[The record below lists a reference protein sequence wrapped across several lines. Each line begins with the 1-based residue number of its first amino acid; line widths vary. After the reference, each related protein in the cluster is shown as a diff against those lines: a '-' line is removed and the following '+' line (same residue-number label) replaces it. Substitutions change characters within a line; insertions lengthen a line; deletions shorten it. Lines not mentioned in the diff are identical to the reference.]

1 MIMTEENKIGKDIGH
16 VDSLKDKLIM
26 VTNEIDFIKNSFAKG
41 AEDLARI
48 QNMLDLG
55 NLEEITTMIERYEG
69 QVADAEKQ
77 RMEAADGAKKYSEE
91 LEKEKERLIKLWD
104 AYKNQEEELSSTEKK
119 ISEYEEQTRMA
130 ESSKK
135 QLEDD
140 LTARINLLT
149 KRLEE
154 NDEKIQKFD
163 EYKSRV
169 EDFDN
174 VRNRLEGEIHSLK
187 ETIDNKDVTINNMQ
201 QQIDELKEYEK
212 HSEYKEKYDN
222 LTAEYEKE
230 KDRLTKLYH
239 LYEETD
245 TEFKRLKEEN
255 HNWHQWFDSNK
266 EIFDKLF
273 SAAPSSVVTM
283 TKDETSGEETTTPY
297 NNKAAITPEDFK
309 PDNPKKKKKLR
320 FKK

>member
-1 MIMTEENKIGKDIGH
+1 MTDGNKMLKNVGDI
-16 VDSLKDKLIM
+16 DSLKDKLQM
-26 VTNEIDFIKNSFAKG
+26 VTSEIDTIKNSFAKG
-41 AEDLARI
+41 AEDLARL

-55 NLEEITTMIERYEG
+55 NLEQISTMIERYEG
-69 QVADAEKQ
+69 QVAEAERQ
-77 RMEAADGAKKYSEE
+77 RMEAAEGARKYSEE

-104 AYKNQEEELSSTEKK
+104 AYKNQEEELSSTERR
-119 ISEYEEQTRMA
+119 IAEYEERANMA

-135 QLEDD
+135 QLEED

-149 KRLEE
+149 QRLDE
-154 NDEKIQKFD
+154 NEDKVQKFD

-174 VRNRLEGEIHSLK
+174 VRNRLEGEIHALK
-187 ETIDNKDVTINNMQ
+187 EQINARDTNITELEKQ
-201 QQIDELKEYEK
+201 VCELKEYEK
-212 HSEYKEKYDN
+212 TSEFKEKYED

-230 KDRLTKLYH
+230 KDRLTKLYQ

-245 TEFKRLKEEN
+245 GECKRLKEEN
-255 HNWHQWFDSNK
+255 HNWQRWFNSNK

-273 SAAPSSVVTM
+273 SAAPTY
-283 TKDETSGEETTTPY
+283 KET
-297 NNKAAITPEDFK
+297 ITPNNQ
-309 PDNPKKKKKLR
+309 PAPQTTNPPNNQQPNNPPNPTKKKKKIR